1 MILSELSISSVFI
14 LGSRSGKDSSYVYG
28 LLFDS
33 LNDLMVLLA
42 FVVKNKEVQTC
53 MKRWI
58 KNCSQKIG
66 VQENDPL
73 FIRSSKP
80 SENEKHVKKA
90 FTDIYVIDL

>member
-14 LGSRSGKDSSYVYG
+14 LGSRSGKDSSYIYG

-42 FVVKNKEVQTC
+42 FVVKNKEVQAY
-53 MKRWI
+53 MNRWI
-58 KNCSQKIG
+58 RNWSQKIG

-73 FIRSSKP
+73 FIRTFKP
-80 SENEKHVKKA
+80 PENEKHVKK
-90 FTDIYVIDL
+90 FTNIYVIEI